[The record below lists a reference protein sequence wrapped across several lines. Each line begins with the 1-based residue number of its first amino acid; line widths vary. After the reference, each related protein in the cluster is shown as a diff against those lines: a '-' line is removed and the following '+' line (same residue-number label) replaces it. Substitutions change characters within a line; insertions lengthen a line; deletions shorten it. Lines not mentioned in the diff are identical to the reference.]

1 MHVHC
6 EGASHHNAVLNDS
19 QGVPGHIEAIAQG
32 VPLAPEE
39 QGDTAG
45 GYTAA
50 IDGFKITGNK
60 YGRALRNNR
69 LSAATGDSKIT
80 RLPRHA
86 VPARDGRS
94 RRATG

>member
-45 GYTAA
+45 GYTADMTA
-50 IDGFKITGNK
+50 SKSPATNMDGPC
-60 YGRALRNNR
+60 
-69 LSAATGDSKIT
+69 ATI
-80 RLPRHA
+80 A
-86 VPARDGRS
+86 
-94 RRATG
+94 

>member
-6 EGASHHNAVLNDS
+6 EGASHHNAVLNHS
-19 QGVPGHIEAIAQG
+19 QGVAGPIEAIAQG

-50 IDGFKITGNK
+50 IDGFKVAGNK
-60 YGRALRNNR
+60 DGLALRNNR
-69 LSAATGDSKIT
+69 LNAAAGDSKT
-80 RLPRHA
+80 KRLPRHA

-94 RRATG
+94 RRAPG